1 MLLDRV
7 QCLRDDLRAVVS
19 NLDPD
24 RVGGSDAAA
33 LLTCFAEVEKLAAGG
48 RILVA
53 RRVEVSNVWQRTGH
67 RSAAAHIAQATG
79 TGLGPAIDTLETARR
94 LPSLPATD
102 QALRQGRLSHAQATV
117 IAGAAAAQPGAERS
131 LVDAA
136 ATEPFNTLR
145 LRCRRVEAAARDER
159 ASYEQVH
166 RSRYLRHWTEHDGG
180 VRFDARLAPDDG
192 ARVLVAIRAEV
203 ARLTTEARKAG
214 VSEPERAIAAD
225 ALVALARRRM
235 PGSTRRGR
243 EGAAVAGPGVAP
255 GSACPAASG
264 HSTATADGQGPEVQG
279 PEVQGP
285 EVQGPEVMVHVRVDH
300 AALVRGHA
308 EPGELCE
315 IPGVG
320 PIPVD
325 VARRLATDAVLSVLV
340 TDGVDVTAVAHR
352 GRTIPAAVRRALV
365 ERDPTCVVPGC
376 EVAEHLEVDHLLP
389 FSDGGPTELANL
401 ARLCH
406 WHHYLKTHH
415 GYRLERDDGRWC
427 WLQPSPPGQRA

>member
-19 NLDPD
+19 DLDPD
-24 RVGGSDAAA
+24 RVSGSAAA
-33 LLTCFAEVEKLAAGG
+33 TLLACFAEVEKLAAGG

-102 QALRQGRLSHAQATV
+102 EALRQGRLSQAQAAV

-136 ATEPFNTLR
+136 GTETFNTLR

-159 ASYEQVH
+159 TSYERVH

-203 ARLTTEARKAG
+203 ARLTAEARKAG
-214 VSEPERAIAAD
+214 VSEPERAVAAD
-225 ALVALARRRM
+225 ALVALARRRVT
-235 PGSTRRGR
+235 GGGR
-243 EGAAVAGPGVAP
+243 SGQERAAATGPGTTS
-255 GSACPAASG
+255 GSGGPEAGDHP
-264 HSTATADGQGPEVQG
+264 TATAAGQGAD
-279 PEVQGP
+279 
-285 EVQGPEVMVHVRVDH
+285 VMVHVRVDH

-325 VARRLATDAVLSVLV
+325 VARRLAADAVLSVLV

-352 GRTIPAAVRRALV
+352 GRTIPVALRRALV

-389 FSDGGPTELANL
+389 FAEGGPTELANL

-406 WHHYLKTHH
+406 WHHYLKTHQ
-415 GYRLERDDGRWC
+415 GYRLERDDGRWR
-427 WLQPSPPGQRA
+427 WLGSSPPGRRA

>member
-1 MLLDRV
+1 MLIDQV
-7 QCLRDDLRAVVS
+7 QRLRDDLRAVVS
-19 NLDPD
+19 DLDPD
-24 RVGGSDAAA
+24 RVSGSDAAT
-33 LLTCFAEVEKLAAGG
+33 LLACFAEVEKLAAGG

-102 QALRQGRLSHAQATV
+102 EALRQGRLSHAQASV

-136 ATEPFNTLR
+136 GTEPFNTLR

-159 ASYEQVH
+159 ASYERVH

-203 ARLTTEARKAG
+203 DRLTAEARSAG
-214 VSEPERAIAAD
+214 VSEPDRAVAAD
-225 ALVALARRRM
+225 ALVALARRRVAGGARS
-235 PGSTRRGR
+235 GSER
-243 EGAAVAGPGVAP
+243 AAVPGPGKSSGLDGPAAGGHRT
-255 GSACPAASG
+255 GSAA
-264 HSTATADGQGPEVQG
+264 GQGAD
-279 PEVQGP
+279 
-285 EVQGPEVMVHVRVDH
+285 VMVHVRVDH

-325 VARRLATDAVLSVLV
+325 VARRLAADAVLSVLV

-352 GRTIPAAVRRALV
+352 GRTIPASVRRALI
-365 ERDPTCVVPGC
+365 ERDPSCVVPGC
-376 EVAEHLEVDHLLP
+376 EVAEHLEVDHLFP
-389 FSDGGPTELANL
+389 FAEGGPTELANL

-406 WHHYLKTHH
+406 WHHYLKTHQ
-415 GYRLERDDGRWC
+415 GYRLERDDGRWR
-427 WLQPSPPGQRA
+427 WLRPPPPGHRG

>member
-7 QCLRDDLRAVVS
+7 QRLRDDLRAVVS

-24 RVGGSDAAA
+24 RVSGSDAAT
-33 LLTCFAEVEKLAAGG
+33 LLACFAEVEKLAAGG

-102 QALRQGRLSHAQATV
+102 EALRQGRLSQAQATV
-117 IAGAAAAQPGAERS
+117 IAGAAAAQPGAERA

-136 ATEPFNTLR
+136 DTEPFNTLR
-145 LRCRRVEAAARDER
+145 LRCRRVEAASRDER
-159 ASYEQVH
+159 TSYERVH
-166 RSRYLRHWTEHDGG
+166 RSRFLRHWTEHDGG
-180 VRFDARLAPDDG
+180 VRFDARLTPDDG

-203 ARLTTEARKAG
+203 ARLTAEARKAG
-214 VSEPERAIAAD
+214 VSEPERAVAAD
-225 ALVALARRRM
+225 ALVALARRRLAGGARPGRGRAATTGPIKPSG
-235 PGSTRRGR
+235 PGSPT
-243 EGAAVAGPGVAP
+243 EGDHPTAIADGPG
-255 GSACPAASG
+255 
-264 HSTATADGQGPEVQG
+264 ADGRGAD
-279 PEVQGP
+279 
-285 EVQGPEVMVHVRVDH
+285 VMVHVRVDH

-325 VARRLATDAVLSVLV
+325 VARRLAADAVLSVLV

-376 EVAEHLEVDHLLP
+376 EVTEHLEVDHLLP
-389 FSDGGPTELANL
+389 FAEGGPTELANL

-406 WHHYLKTHH
+406 WHHYLKTHQ
-415 GYRLERDDGRWC
+415 GYRLERDDGRWR
-427 WLQPSPPGQRA
+427 WLSPSPPDRRA